1 MIKPE
6 GNAYAFIV
14 EPKTALI
21 DPATKGG
28 KIDIEVRKNP
38 EVQASGASITLSFF
52 VEVGDRLID
61 ANSELVDRVYR
72 FVL

>member
-6 GNAYAFIV
+6 GDAFAFIV

-28 KIDIEVRKNP
+28 RIDIEVRKNP
-38 EVQASGASITLSFF
+38 DVQATGSSITLNFF

-61 ANSELVDRVYR
+61 AESELIDRVYR